1 MSNTTHSHTRP
12 QVRISEFSQLFLI
25 PYDDAESKWYTRD
38 ELRLSRQAA
47 FADAHR
53 LGDCLRIATP
63 ASVSQD
69 IINECL
75 GLETF
80 LSQVATRRIV
90 IVHVNVVLLAQRVY
104 QGNERKVEMI
114 SEISMNSS
122 RWARE
127 RGAAATRSYW
137 PSGPP

>member
-1 MSNTTHSHTRP
+1 MSNTHSHNTRP

-47 FADAHR
+47 FANALR
-53 LGDCLRIATP
+53 LRDCLRIATP

-69 IINECL
+69 ILDECL
-75 GLETF
+75 GLERF
-80 LSQVATRRIV
+80 LTQVVTRRIV
-90 IVHVNVVLLAQRVY
+90 TVHVNAVLLAQRVY
-104 QGNERKVEMI
+104 QGEERKVEMI
-114 SEISMNSS
+114 SEISMISS

-127 RGAAATRSYW
+127 RAAATRSYW